1 MKYLHALNKI
11 EGIGSQKIKK
21 LLSFFNNTGEN
32 IWHATYSDLQI
43 ALGDGKLPEKI
54 INVRKK
60 IDPEKEWTYLK
71 KENIHIIS
79 LTDKTYPKLL
89 KEISNPPYLIYLR
102 GNLNLNEL
110 PAIAVVGARKYS
122 SYGAQAAIAFSRD
135 LAKSGLS
142 IVSGLALGID
152 AIAHKSTLDINEKT
166 IAVLGSS
173 IDNKNIYPRANYQ
186 LAQEIVAKN
195 GTLLSEYPPETS
207 ATTFTFPARNRI
219 IAGLSLG
226 TIVVEAGEKSGAL
239 ITARLALEN
248 NREVFA
254 IPGSIFSENSTGTNN
269 LIKAGAKLATNISD
283 ILEEL
288 NFSQIKLA
296 AKSCKKI
303 TDDKNEIAILNIL
316 SDKPIHID
324 NIGKISKLG
333 TATTTSILTIME
345 IKGWIKNIGGQNYIL
360 L

>member
-11 EGIGSQKIKK
+11 DGIGSQKIKK
-21 LLSFFNNTGEN
+21 LLSFFNNDSEN

-54 INVRKK
+54 INARKK
-60 IDPEKEWTYLK
+60 INPEKEWAYLE
-71 KENIHIIS
+71 KENIHITS
-79 LTDKTYPKLL
+79 LADESYPKLL
-89 KEISNPPYLIYLR
+89 KEICNPPHLIYLK
-102 GNLNLNEL
+102 GNLNLNET
-110 PAIAVVGARKYS
+110 PSIAIVGARKHS
-122 SYGAQAAIAFSRD
+122 PYGAQATVAFSRN

-152 AIAHKSTLDINEKT
+152 AIAHKSALDVNEKT

-173 IDNKNIYPRANYQ
+173 IDNKNIYPRTNFQ
-186 LAQEIVAKN
+186 LAQEIITKN

-207 ATTFTFPARNRI
+207 ATAFTFPARNRI
-219 IAGLSLG
+219 IAGLAMG
-226 TIVVEAGEKSGAL
+226 TLVVEAGEKSGAL

-254 IPGSIFSENSTGTNN
+254 IPGSIFSENSIGTNN
-269 LIKAGAKLATNISD
+269 LIKTGAKLIMNISD

-288 NFSQIKLA
+288 HFSQTTSTIKT
-296 AKSCKKI
+296 CKKI
-303 TDDKNEIAILNIL
+303 TDNKDEATILNIL
-316 SDKPIHID
+316 SDKPLHID

-333 TATTTSILTIME
+333 TAMTTSILTMME
-345 IKGWIKNIGGQNYIL
+345 IKGWVKNIGGQNYIL

>member
-11 EGIGSQKIKK
+11 DGIGSQKIKK
-21 LLSFFNNTGEN
+21 LLSFFDNAGEN

-54 INVRKK
+54 IDARKK
-60 IDPEKEWTYLK
+60 INPEKEWAYLE

-79 LTDKTYPKLL
+79 LADKTYPKLL

-110 PAIAVVGARKYS
+110 PTVAMVGARKYS
-122 SYGAQAAIAFSRD
+122 PYGAQVAMAFSRD

-152 AIAHKSTLDINEKT
+152 AITHRSTLDVNGKT

-173 IDNKNIYPRANYQ
+173 IDNKNIYPRTNYQ
-186 LAQEIVAKN
+186 LAQEIIAKN

-207 ATTFTFPARNRI
+207 ATAFTFPARNRI
-219 IAGLSLG
+219 IAGLSSG

-239 ITARLALEN
+239 ITAQLALEN
-248 NREVFA
+248 NREVFS
-254 IPGSIFSENSTGTNN
+254 IPGSIFSENSIGTNN
-269 LIKAGAKLATNISD
+269 LIKAGAKLVMNVSD

-288 NFSQIKLA
+288 NFSQTELTTKP
-296 AKSCKKI
+296 CEKI
-303 TDDKNEIAILNIL
+303 TNNKDEVAILNIL
-316 SDKPIHID
+316 SDKPMHID

-333 TATTTSILTIME
+333 TANTTSILTMLE
-345 IKGWIKNIGGQNYIL
+345 IKGWVKNIGGQNYIL